1 MFQYFSETIIND
13 AKAIHVESKKDAQGN
28 VTDPKAA
35 LIIEGVGLYMK
46 NGGEIHKIYKRAYR
60 AEAKEKLVKDLD
72 ANAVLKAGDVVRFKV
87 GTFQQGLVTSI
98 YGDTQIKHV
107 KPFFVEVTVKD
118 ATKVAEEIAAVMK
131 KQLNLSDFKFFTI
144 EGNGTEITLEGA
156 DCYTKFAVVELVK
169 IKDTAR
175 YEEFLP
181 YEEIYTWDGKYDT
194 AAGDVLADEGS
205 GTVTRLI
212 KNLRVPTETNH
223 APFAPDFGGRPIP
236 GKKYDQYV
244 IETITERREMGVGV
258 VGANAESFTKQI
270 IFTSN
275 DGVSQAL
282 EAGLA
287 DIDID
292 MTAGSKI
299 FEEVK

>member
-13 AKAIHVESKKDAQGN
+13 VKAIQQI
-28 VTDPKAA
+28 TDQKGVKHLVIDGVASYK
-35 LIIEGVGLYMK
+35 EGANDV
-46 NGGEIHKIYKRAYR
+46 HKIYKRAFR

-107 KPFFVEVTVKD
+107 KPFFVEVTIKD
-118 ATKVAEEIAAVMK
+118 ATKVAEEIEVVMK

-144 EGNGTEITLEGA
+144 KGNGTEITLEGA
-156 DCYTKFAVVELVK
+156 DCYTKFAIVELVK

-181 YEEIYTWDGKYDT
+181 YEEVYSWDGKYV
-194 AAGDVLADEGS
+194 AGDVKADEGS

-212 KNLRVPTETNH
+212 KDLRVPTETNH
-223 APFAPDFGGRPIP
+223 APFAPNFGGRPIP
-236 GKKYDQYV
+236 GKQYDQYV

-270 IFTSN
+270 IFIDDTIS
-275 DGVSQAL
+275 STL
-282 EAGLA
+282 EAGFTFIGVDTKL
-287 DIDID
+287 
-292 MTAGSKI
+292 
-299 FEEVK
+299 EVVA

>member
-13 AKAIHVESKKDAQGN
+13 AKAIRVEYEKDPSTGKPN
-28 VTDPKAA
+28 TEKPLA

-46 NGGEIHKIYKRAYR
+46 DGGEINKIYKRAFR
-60 AEAKEKLVKDLD
+60 AEAKEKLVKNLD
-72 ANAVLKAGDVVRFKV
+72 AKAVLKAGDVVRFKV

-107 KPFFVEVTVKD
+107 KPFFVEVTIKD
-118 ATKVAEEIAAVMK
+118 ATEVAEEIAAVMK

-181 YEEIYTWDGKYDT
+181 YEEVYTWDGKYDT

-223 APFAPDFGGRPIP
+223 APFAPDFGGRPEP
-236 GKKYDQYV
+236 GKEYDQYV

-270 IFTSN
+270 IFIDRNISS
-275 DGVSQAL
+275 DL
-282 EAGLA
+282 EAGF
-287 DIDID
+287 
-292 MTAGSKI
+292 TAIGASAKL
-299 FEEVK
+299 EEFTK